1 MAAPFSLGD
10 YVYAHRGLWTHDGP
24 PENSLAAYDAAIKA
38 EIGMEFDIRL
48 SADGIPV
55 CFHDRILDRITN
67 GTGELADHTAEALAA
82 IDIEESGQTIPTLE
96 TVLARWPHHLPLL
109 VEIKAMDIPP
119 EPVAEATAALLTT
132 YPGRAAAMSFNPEAV
147 AALPKSLPR
156 GLLIEKIEKSSTDA
170 FDASLQTALD
180 LQVDYLSIWREDVAR
195 AAPFA
200 QAHGLGHVTWT
211 VQTLEQSAEV
221 APHVDAQIFEGFAPD
236 QVVKREW
243 TP

>member
-10 YVYAHRGLWTHDGP
+10 YIYAHRGLWSPDGP

-55 CFHDRILDRITN
+55 CFHDKVLDRITN
-67 GTGELADHTAEALAA
+67 GSGPVADHTASALTV
-82 IDIEESGQTIPTLE
+82 IEIEQSGQTIPTLE

-109 VEIKAMDIPP
+109 VEIKASDIPP
-119 EPVAEATAALLTT
+119 EPVAEATAALLSN
-132 YPGRAAAMSFNPEAV
+132 YQGRAAAMSFNPVAV
-147 AALPKSLPR
+147 ATLPKSLPR
-156 GLLIEKIEKSSTDA
+156 GLLIEKIAKSSEEA

-180 LQVDYLSIWREDVAR
+180 LQIDYLSVWRDDVAR

-211 VQTLEQSAEV
+211 IQTVEQSAAA
-221 APHVDAQIFEGFAPD
+221 APYTDAQIIEGFAPSLAA
-236 QVVKREW
+236 RR
-243 TP
+243 

>member
-10 YVYAHRGLWTHDGP
+10 YVYAHRGLWSPDGP

-55 CFHDRILDRITN
+55 CFHDRLLDRNTN
-67 GTGELADHTAEALAA
+67 GSGPLADHTAEALGA
-82 IDIEESGQTIPTLE
+82 IEIEQSGQTIPTLE

-119 EPVAEATAALLTT
+119 EPVAEATAALLAN
-132 YPGRAAAMSFNPEAV
+132 YPGRAAAMSFNPAAV
-147 AALPKSLPR
+147 AVLPKSLPR
-156 GLLIEKIEKSSTDA
+156 GLLIEKISKSSEA
-170 FDASLQTALD
+170 HFDASLQTALE
-180 LQVDYLSIWREDVAR
+180 LQVDYLSIWRDDVAR

-200 QAHGLGHVTWT
+200 KTHGLGHVTWT
-211 VQTLEQSAEV
+211 IQTTDQSAHV
-221 APHVDAQIFEGFAPD
+221 APFVDAQIIEGFAPD
-236 QVVKREW
+236 LTTRR
-243 TP
+243 P